1 MIRLASN
8 DNDVSLRLAFCAA
21 EYEMNIVTNV
31 FDLLEN
37 QNHIT
42 MPDENIITFFFSR
55 LIQNSVK
62 NFLDEIGCLTIGS
75 IWNCTSF
82 VFFP

>member
-37 QNHIT
+37 QNHIK
-42 MPDENIITFFFSR
+42 MRDENIITFFFSFDSKFSEKLFRWNWMYNNWLDLR
-55 LIQNSVK
+55 L
-62 NFLDEIGCLTIGS
+62 
-75 IWNCTSF
+75 
-82 VFFP
+82 